1 MNGRIDAIQVVL
13 VAGVVLFEVHLCNC
27 VVIEFHVSNR
37 LQSKFL
43 KIPMLP

>member
-27 VVIEFHVSNR
+27 VVIEFHVSK
-37 LQSKFL
+37 SKFL